1 MCLRTAIRDNDFDA
15 IKALLEQ
22 ERVIDYV
29 RSDGSFAN
37 SFFTQ
42 IESLQLP
49 SKQTEAADATQ
60 VEEIKGLLAEKEI
73 EEGNIEKFIK
83 CFN

>member
-1 MCLRTAIRDNDFDA
+1 
-15 IKALLEQ
+15 
-22 ERVIDYV
+22 VV
-29 RSDGSFAN
+29 R
-37 SFFTQ
+37 
-42 IESLQLP
+42 QLP
-49 SKQTEAADATQ
+49 DKQTEAADATQ